1 MNTEKVAAVTISE
14 VNVSQKGRKAWVP
27 PPPRFRECPFP
38 EFLSSASSLEIE
50 IGCGKGKFI
59 AARAEKNKEI
69 NFAAIDKAGKY
80 LKRRKLSAQKKGLTN
95 LKFLVADAREVLRQH
110 VPSARV
116 SIFHI
121 YFPDPW
127 PKRRHR
133 DRRLV
138 TAELLQMLYDRL
150 KRGGLLYAAT
160 DDEDYFQAIKT
171 AVAASG
177 CPWQIREARNTR
189 LTTDVDLPMT
199 NYENR
204 FFTAG
209 CDLHYLELKKI

>member
-1 MNTEKVAAVTISE
+1 MEKIEEVSVSE
-14 VNVSQKGRKAWVP
+14 VPKSLDRKAWVA
-27 PPPRFRECPFP
+27 PPPRSMECPFP
-38 EFLSSASSLEIE
+38 EFLNSQAPFEIE

-59 AARAEKNKEI
+59 AARAEKNKAI

-80 LKRRKLSAQKKGLTN
+80 LKRRKLATQKRGLTN
-95 LKFLVADAREVLRQH
+95 LKFVVADAREVLRQH
-110 VPSARV
+110 VPTERV

-138 TAELLQMLYDRL
+138 TAELLRMLYERL
-150 KRGGLLYAAT
+150 KQGGLLYAAT
-160 DDEDYFQAIKT
+160 DDGDYFQAIKM
-171 AVAASG
+171 AIVASG
-177 CPWQIREARNTR
+177 CPWKVRESRNTR

>member
-1 MNTEKVAAVTISE
+1 MTLEKIVAESAGKIQKIWKPEPRHTE
-14 VNVSQKGRKAWVP
+14 
-27 PPPRFRECPFP
+27 FPFP
-38 EFLSSASSLEIE
+38 ELLKSTKPLEIE

-59 AARAEKNKEI
+59 TARAEKSTERNLL
-69 NFAAIDKAGKY
+69 AIDKAGKW
-80 LKRRKLSAQKKGLTN
+80 LKRRRLSAEKRGLAH
-95 LKFLVADAREVLRQH
+95 LKFLVADAREILRNHIPQG
-110 VPSARV
+110 RV

-138 TAELLQMLYDRL
+138 TADFLRLLFDRL
-150 KRGGLLYAAT
+150 VPGGLLYAAT
-160 DDEDYFQAIKT
+160 DDADYFQAIKK
-171 AVAASG
+171 AVQESG
-177 CPWQIREARNTR
+177 CAWQMREACNTR
-189 LTTDVDLPMT
+189 LTTDVELPMT

-209 CDLHYLELKKI
+209 CDLYYLELKKS